1 MRNIYLRFISMILTA
16 VIISSSMVSTC
27 YGKGLNVDAGSAI
40 AIDGNS
46 GRVVYEKNAYS
57 SVAIASTTKIITAL
71 VALNYGNLDEEFVIS
86 KNAACIRGSAVGYKE
101 NEKITLHELLYGLMF
116 KSGNDAAI
124 AIAEGISGSVEEF
137 CKLMNE
143 HCLEIGLI
151 NSHFESPHGLD
162 SMYHYSTAYDL
173 AMATKKAK
181 ENPKFQEIVSSKSI
195 SKDQYNFTRDYQNIN
210 KLLYQMPNAN
220 GVKTGYTGKAG
231 KCLVSSVNMDGGDI
245 IIVTLNCTP
254 RWEETKKIFNY
265 VKENYEYKK
274 LFSKGESVKK
284 IDIEDGK
291 EPLELSV
298 DKDIN
303 MLAKKGEELKV
314 EIKAPNTLKA
324 PVNKDEMVGS
334 IVISDEKEQ
343 LLCEPLIT
351 NNHVNK
357 KPFYQIL
364 KEKVFD

>member
-1 MRNIYLRFISMILTA
+1 
-16 VIISSSMVSTC
+16 
-27 YGKGLNVDAGSAI
+27 
-40 AIDGNS
+40 
-46 GRVVYEKNAYS
+46 
-57 SVAIASTTKIITAL
+57 
-71 VALNYGNLDEEFVIS
+71 
-86 KNAACIRGSAVGYKE
+86 
-101 NEKITLHELLYGLMF
+101 MF

-143 HCLEIGLI
+143 HCLQIGLI

-181 ENPKFQEIVSSKSI
+181 ENPKFEEIVSSKSI
-195 SKDQYNFTRDYQNIN
+195 SKEQYNFTRDYQNIN

-231 KCLVSSVNMDGGDI
+231 KCLVSSINMDGGDI

-274 LFSKGESVKK
+274 LFSKGELVKK
-284 IDIEDGK
+284 IDVEDGK